1 MKLKGLK
8 NRAYNIYYNTHTVA
22 GIAISFALFVI
33 FYAGSF
39 SLFRH
44 DIVRWENPNARIESP
59 EEVNVDRT
67 LAAVEAH
74 YEGFAE
80 AEAFTV
86 RMPSEESPFVKFYG
100 AEYVEEAENE
110 DKAESKEENKA
121 KDENTTGEE
130 VKEEEKQKEYISAFI
145 NVDQDYHL
153 TDHEESE
160 TTIGNTLYRLHY
172 FGQIPVIGLF
182 LSGFVALFFLFA
194 SITGIMIHWRN
205 IATRFYAFVIEGKWK
220 RIWSNAH
227 TVLGVIGFPFQI
239 AYGLTGAFFGLL
251 TLLLAPSA
259 FILFGGDTDKIV
271 ETVNPAAAIKIDKD
285 APEAEHA
292 SLQSYYLQ
300 VKDMYPDVKISNV
313 RAFNHG
319 RADGYA
325 MFFLDDG
332 RTINGTGQVVYAL
345 NSGQILYHKPPSES
359 SYAEAVLNV
368 ISKLHFANFGG
379 LPLRIIYFILAMITC
394 FMILSGVLLWQE
406 ARNSKAYTDK
416 QRRFHHR
423 VTKVYLAITLGLFP
437 ATAIIFIANKLVPM
451 EWAGRTTYVDTAFF
465 LSWLLLIIAGLFWN
479 NFRKLNRNYL
489 RIGGLLSLL
498 VPVANG
504 VITGD
509 WVWKTLAS
517 AQWYVASVDIFWMM
531 TGLTALGVALFVDT
545 SEPPKKAVKVKS
557 KERIVVPKM
566 QVEPAMVNY
575 KKTK

>member
-59 EEVNVDRT
+59 EEVNIDHT

-74 YEGFAE
+74 YEDFAE
-80 AEAFTV
+80 AEVFTV

-100 AEYVEEAENE
+100 AELTELEEVESKNGEDIEKEDEKSENNEGGETKETEEAQ
-110 DKAESKEENKA
+110 
-121 KDENTTGEE
+121 
-130 VKEEEKQKEYISAFI
+130 EKKEYFSSYI
-145 NVDQDYHL
+145 NVDENYHL
-153 TDHEESE
+153 TDYEESE
-160 TTIGNTLYRLHY
+160 TTIGNTIYRLHY

-194 SITGIMIHWRN
+194 SITGLLIHWRN
-205 IATRFYAFVIEGKWK
+205 ITTRFYAFVIEGKWK

-271 ETVNPAAAIKIDKD
+271 ATVNPAAAIEIDKD
-285 APEAEHA
+285 APEADHA

-300 VKDMYPDVKISNV
+300 VKALYPNTNISSV

-319 RADGYA
+319 REDGYA
-325 MFFLDDG
+325 VFFLDDG
-332 RTINGTGQVVYAL
+332 RTINGTGQVIYAL
-345 NSGQILYHKPPSES
+345 NSGEILYHKAPTES
-359 SYAEAVLNV
+359 SYAEAVVNV

-423 VTKVYLAITLGLFP
+423 VTKVYLAICLGLFP
-437 ATAIIFIANKLVPM
+437 ATAIIFIANKAVPM
-451 EWAGRTTYVDTAFF
+451 DLAGRVTYVDAAFF
-465 LSWLLLIIAGLFWN
+465 ISWLLLIIAGLFWN
-479 NFRKLNRNYL
+479 NFKKLNRNYL
-489 RIGGLLSLL
+489 QIGGVLSLF

-504 VITGD
+504 VVTG
-509 WVWKTLAS
+509 
-517 AQWYVASVDIFWMM
+517 
-531 TGLTALGVALFVDT
+531 
-545 SEPPKKAVKVKS
+545 
-557 KERIVVPKM
+557 
-566 QVEPAMVNY
+566 
-575 KKTK
+575 

>member
-59 EEVNVDRT
+59 EEVNIDHT

-74 YEGFAE
+74 YEDFAE
-80 AEAFTV
+80 AEVFTV

-100 AEYVEEAENE
+100 AELTELEEVESKNGEDIEKEDEKSENNEGGETKETEEAQ
-110 DKAESKEENKA
+110 
-121 KDENTTGEE
+121 
-130 VKEEEKQKEYISAFI
+130 EKKEYFSSYI
-145 NVDQDYHL
+145 NVDENYHL

-160 TTIGNTLYRLHY
+160 TTIGNTIYRLHY

-194 SITGIMIHWRN
+194 SITGLLIHWRN
-205 IATRFYAFVIEGKWK
+205 ITTRFYAFVIEGKWK

-271 ETVNPAAAIKIDKD
+271 ATVNPAAAIEIDKD
-285 APEAEHA
+285 APEADHA

-300 VKDMYPDVKISNV
+300 VKALYPNTNISSV

-319 RADGYA
+319 REDGYA
-325 MFFLDDG
+325 VFFLDDG
-332 RTINGTGQVVYAL
+332 RTINGTGQVIYAL
-345 NSGQILYHKPPSES
+345 NSGEILYHKAPTES
-359 SYAEAVLNV
+359 SYAEAVVNV

-423 VTKVYLAITLGLFP
+423 VTKVYLAISLGLFP
-437 ATAIIFIANKLVPM
+437 ATAIIFIANKAVPM
-451 EWAGRTTYVDTAFF
+451 DLAGRVTYVDAAFF
-465 LSWLLLIIAGLFWN
+465 ISWLLLIITGLFWN
-479 NFRKLNRNYL
+479 NFKKLNRNYL
-489 RIGGLLSLL
+489 QIGGVLSLL
-498 VPVANG
+498 IPVANG
-504 VITGD
+504 IVTDD
-509 WVWKTLAS
+509 WFWKTLAN

-531 TGLTALGVALFVDT
+531 TGVTALVVTLFIDT
-545 SEPPKKAVKVKS
+545 SKREQK
-557 KERIVVPKM
+557 
-566 QVEPAMVNY
+566 
-575 KKTK
+575 